1 MCKTGTACP
10 GFRLKTNC
18 FYYDVVSQ
26 GTDLPIV
33 SRPQGL
39 HINQPKV
46 EKKYMAWG
54 DGAKRAPLTT
64 CKAKRRKTRGIQ
76 GAQVSLRRNTQMFA
90 PCPRRVL
97 ERTLST
103 SLLVVKRAS
112 GPHYPC
118 TTDFVY
124 TLKPGQRVPVFLLQR
139 EFVPTFFNNDVI
151 IFHPR
156 RITLLGTLS
165 GLAPS

>member
-1 MCKTGTACP
+1 VSTKWGLDQKRPNARF
-10 GFRLKTNC
+10 GRFRLKTNC

-124 TLKPGQRVPVFLLQR
+124 TLKRPNARFGRFFYIGHSFTKPWPNVNTCF
-139 EFVPTFFNNDVI
+139 TF
-151 IFHPR
+151 P
-156 RITLLGTLS
+156 
-165 GLAPS
+165 